1 LIKYCNCY
9 KKTDE
14 KKEVIIMS
22 MFRKPST
29 KQLGLKVLVMGEK
42 GVGKSVFSLSFP
54 KLYALDGETGMAFYE
69 DHPQFGQNIL
79 GIANTMDFNELHS
92 AIDEIEEIV
101 EDDPEAVKSL
111 VIDSETKFYQNL
123 TDSALTVEEKK
134 ARKSGKD
141 VMDSAVSMR
150 GWGRIKSVAQRLQNL
165 KIDLSAKGVN
175 VISISQI
182 DDIKE
187 KKGDSFVKI
196 GEKPVMQKGAEYDY
210 DLVIKLYTTVD
221 ASGDVQY
228 KGIILKD
235 RTGVTK
241 VGQVIS
247 DPSYNVWKPFIESR
261 KNGDK
266 IKSTLSADA
275 EKAEMALVEEDT
287 NREKTTVD
295 KLRELMA
302 KSERHQ
308 AHAVKLIQEAKIKNP
323 LEPTATEI
331 KKLEAVVAELEKFN

>member
-1 LIKYCNCY
+1 
-9 KKTDE
+9 
-14 KKEVIIMS
+14 MS
-22 MFRKPST
+22 MFRKPSA
-29 KQLGLKVLVMGEK
+29 KQLGLKVLAMGEK

-54 KLYALDGETGMAFYE
+54 KVYALDGETGMAFYE
-69 DHPQFGQNIL
+69 DHPKFGQNIL
-79 GIANTMDFNELHS
+79 GIANTMDFNELQS
-92 AIDEIEEIV
+92 AIEEIEEIV
-101 EDDPEAVKSL
+101 EEDSSAVGSL

-123 TDSALTVEEKK
+123 TDSALAVEEKK
-134 ARKSGKD
+134 ARKNGKD

-187 KKGDSFVKI
+187 KRGENFVKI
-196 GEKPVMQKGAEYDY
+196 GEKPVMQKGSEYDY
-210 DLVIKLYTTVD
+210 DLVIKLFTTVD
-221 ASGDVQY
+221 ASGEVQY

-241 VGQVIS
+241 VGQVID

-266 IKSTLSADA
+266 IQSTLSADA
-275 EKAEMALVEEDT
+275 QKAEMALVEEDIQSET
-287 NREKTTVD
+287 STVD
-295 KLRELMA
+295 KLRDLMA
-302 KSERHQ
+302 KSEEHK
-308 AHAVKLIQEAKIKNP
+308 AKAIALLQESKIKKP
-323 LEPTATEI
+323 TEPTASEL
-331 KKLEAVVAELEKFN
+331 KKLEAIVAELEKM